1 MSAIFRLNSALFGRS
16 ITGHRALRLIST
28 SPKNKDAA
36 AVATPTAAA
45 SEQKATDSKVAA
57 NKNWVSY
64 GFDFRDEANDQ
75 SAMKASYFFSI
86 TLCLVWGTFVW
97 SYLPDPQ
104 MRDWAQR
111 EGFLALRQREAAGQE
126 PISPDYIDSS
136 LITLPS
142 EEDLVDAEI
151 II

>member
-1 MSAIFRLNSALFGRS
+1 MSAIFRLNPALFGRS
-16 ITGHRALRLIST
+16 IIGHKTLRFIST

-36 AVATPTAAA
+36 AVAPTTA
-45 SEQKATDSKVAA
+45 SEQKTVAA

-64 GFDFRDEANDQ
+64 GFDFRDEANDR

-126 PISPDYIDSS
+126 PISPDYIDRSS
-136 LITLPS
+136 IALPS
-142 EEDLVDAEI
+142 EEDLAEAEI

>member
-1 MSAIFRLNSALFGRS
+1 MSAIFRLNPALFGRS
-16 ITGHRALRLIST
+16 TTGVKTLRLIST

-36 AVATPTAAA
+36 AVAAPTTAA
-45 SEQKATDSKVAA
+45 SEQKTADSKVAT
-57 NKNWVSY
+57 KNWVSY
-64 GFDFRDEANDQ
+64 GFDFRDEVNDR

-86 TLCLVWGTFVW
+86 TMCLVWGTFVW

-126 PISPDYIDSS
+126 PISPDYIEPS
-136 LITLPS
+136 LIALPS
-142 EEDLVDAEI
+142 EEDLADTEI